1 MDHQRHKISSKR
13 AKFIRL
19 LSRAARALESRGAGA
34 VSLGLI
40 LGIGFCGGFQLLPNG
55 VLCTGLLGVVFY
67 EFQKRLDQ
75 GLPLM
80 QVAGILAV
88 LQWVIGPYL
97 SYNAVMVE
105 GRYSMYVE
113 EAQYFAFALPGTAA
127 YLLGLLAFGYSI
139 RQKEIVRSMDR
150 RGYFELGIALNI
162 AAIAARIVGGV
173 APGGL
178 AFAFHLLSQVGY
190 VGTIYLLFSKSP
202 FRWPLILLSLL
213 QLVRG
218 SAESAMFHDMI
229 LWVALMFCY
238 WYGTKSHSTTGKLAL
253 LSAVGLALFS
263 IQAVKEDYRAKVWQ
277 GEEASFTEHII
288 DFWTGKKSVS
298 KDEVM
303 SNVIARLNQGWIIS
317 AVIRNVP
324 DSEDFAN
331 GETLV
336 DAFYGAFVPRFLA
349 PDKAKAGGQVNF
361 RRFTGL
367 NIADSTSM
375 AISPLGEA
383 YANFGPRGGVALIF
397 GFGMIFSLL
406 YSLCLRYVVKHP
418 AFLFWIPLIFYQA
431 IKAETEFATVLNQ
444 LSKGAVVAFG
454 LYWVITTHLM
464 PFFFQPQ
471 ARRKRKVVPGAGDT
485 DRSADVELPESMSAA
500 DIQQSPAAFE
510 GK

>member
-1 MDHQRHKISSKR
+1 MNHHRNEIHSKR
-13 AKFIRL
+13 SKFIRL
-19 LSRAARALESRGAGA
+19 LSRAALALESRGASA

-40 LGIGFCGGFQLLPNG
+40 LFIGFCGGFQLAPNG
-55 VLCTGLLGVVFY
+55 MLCFGLLGVVFF

-80 QVAGILAV
+80 QVAGILSV

-97 SYNAVMVE
+97 SYSTELVE
-105 GRYSMYVE
+105 GRYSMYVD
-113 EAQYFAFALPGTAA
+113 EAQYFSFALPGTAA

-150 RGYFELGIALNI
+150 RGYFELGIALNV
-162 AAIAARIVGGV
+162 AAVAAGVVGGR

-178 AFAFHLLSQVGY
+178 AFAFHLLSQIGY

-253 LSAVGLALFS
+253 LSAVGLGLFS
-263 IQAVKEDYRAKVWQ
+263 IQAVKEDYRAKVWHGQ
-277 GEEASFTEHII
+277 DASFTGHII
-288 DFWTGKKSVS
+288 DFWTGNEPVS
-298 KDEVM
+298 GDEVL

-317 AVIRNVP
+317 AVMNTVP
-324 DSEDFAN
+324 KSVDYAN
-331 GETLV
+331 GETIV

-367 NIADSTSM
+367 DIADSTSM

-383 YANFGPRGGVALIF
+383 YANFGPQGGVALIF

-406 YSLCLRYVVKHP
+406 YSFCLRYIVKHP

-454 LYWVITTHLM
+454 LYWLITKHLM
-464 PFFFQPQ
+464 PYFVPPQ
-471 ARRKRKVVPGAGDT
+471 ARRRRPVSRLT
-485 DRSADVELPESMSAA
+485 DSESSSESRELAETKSASE
-500 DIQQSPAAFE
+500 IQNSPALLD